1 MGCGF
6 PRYFCLIV
14 KSLPFHRGM
23 KLRLKG
29 VYQFRAGVTSLWF
42 NVMTSGGPSSTPL
55 LMWNPM
61 LDMVCYLSMLM
72 FCVVAPYAAP
82 AA

>member
-1 MGCGF
+1 
-6 PRYFCLIV
+6 
-14 KSLPFHRGM
+14 M

-29 VYQFRAGVTSLWF
+29 VYQFRAGFASLWF
-42 NVMTSGGPSSTPL
+42 NVMTSGGQNTTPFL
-55 LMWNPM
+55 LWIPM
-61 LDMVCYLSMLM
+61 LDMVGYLSMLM